1 MYRQLVRLWCG
12 LVELRFVFAVE
23 RGSCFFAVFDPDCL
37 PGLSFSSACWAPVL
51 GPCGES
57 RVTVLMFEI

>member
-37 PGLSFSSACWAPVL
+37 PGLSFFLRVL
-51 GPCGES
+51 GSSSGA
-57 RVTVLMFEI
+57 VW